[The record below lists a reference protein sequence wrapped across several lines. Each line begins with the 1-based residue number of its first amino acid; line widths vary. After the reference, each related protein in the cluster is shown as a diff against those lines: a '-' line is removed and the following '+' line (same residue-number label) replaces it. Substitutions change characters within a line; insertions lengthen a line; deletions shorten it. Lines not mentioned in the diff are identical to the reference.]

1 MADPVLHIKD
11 AYYFEVPKFMWR
23 YHYTSYGQVPHSM
36 DFLVHDAEHQHLSI
50 DEFNYELSGKI
61 LIPQPFA
68 TLKNL
73 YEKQS
78 GFAISKFMVLEL
90 LAAVV
95 LSIFFIRLGQR
106 MKAGVEPRGRW
117 WNLLES
123 MLVFIRDQVVRPS
136 IGGHDEH
143 DEHDGGPMPVQTHY
157 DQRQIPGNENADDP
171 FHDHGNGHG
180 RVKEHEG
187 WHPNPA
193 DKFLPLFWTMF
204 FFILGC
210 NLLGLIPWL
219 GAPTGAFG
227 ATFGFAC
234 VTFATT
240 ILAGSKKF
248 GPIGFW
254 FNQVPSMELPWYMW
268 PLKIV
273 IFLIE
278 VLGLFIKHAIL
289 SVRLLANMV
298 AGHLVLLGIMGLIAG
313 AAAAGTGTWTTVTF
327 ISVVSSTLFSLLEL
341 FVAFLQA
348 YIFTFLSALFI
359 GAAVHRH

>member
-11 AYYFEVPKFMWR
+11 SYYFEVPKDLWR
-23 YHYTSYGQVPHSM
+23 YRYSDYGHVPKSM

-50 DEFNYELSGKI
+50 DEFNRELSGKV

-78 GFAISKFMVLEL
+78 GFAISKYMILEL
-90 LAAVV
+90 LAAALVAF
-95 LSIFFIRLGQR
+95 FFIRIAHR
-106 MKAGVEPRGRW
+106 MSEGHEPRGRW

-136 IGGHDEH
+136 IGSNHEEH
-143 DEHDGGPMPVQTHY
+143 VPSPVQTHY
-157 DQRQIPGNENADDP
+157 EQREVPGHENDDDP
-171 FHDHGNGHG
+171 FNDHGAGHDH
-180 RVKEHEG
+180 VPEHHAG
-187 WHPNPA
+187 DWHPHDA

-204 FFILGC
+204 FFILTC

-227 ATFGFAC
+227 TTFGLAC

-240 ILAGSKKF
+240 LVAGMLKF
-248 GPIGFW
+248 GVFGFLW
-254 FNQVPSMELPWYMW
+254 NQVPTMDLPWYMF
-268 PLKIV
+268 PLKIM
-273 IFLIE
+273 IFAIE
-278 VLGLFIKHAIL
+278 MLGLLIKHAIL

-298 AGHLVLLGIMGLIAG
+298 AGHLVLLGIIGLIAG
-313 AAAAGTGTWTTVTF
+313 AAAASTGTWTTVTI
-327 ISVVSSTLFSLLEL
+327 ISVISSTLFSLLEL

-359 GAAVHRH
+359 GAAVHKH